1 MLYRRTKNLLLV
13 GLLGL
18 LVATG
23 CRGPKVALYA
33 DAPVA
38 SEGVSITIR
47 DAFVRG
53 DRVVV
58 RAQVENRGAEA
69 LLIARDDFALRL
81 EDGSKVPSRAG
92 RRSHKPVHIPR
103 GSNARITV
111 EFRSEEV
118 RDLDSATLL
127 FAGKSFEK
135 SESLGEVSLSA
146 GRTVRSLAKTKPH
159 KSRRKTQEPAVATDT
174 DLETGAMTELDEEE
188 TGTVDASE
196 AEEPTATEDAAEEAE
211 GEDWVIGEN

>member
-1 MLYRRTKNLLLV
+1 MLYRRTKNLLMA

-33 DAPVA
+33 DAPVV
-38 SEGVSITIR
+38 EDGVRITIR
-47 DAFVRG
+47 DAYVRG

-69 LLIARDDFALRL
+69 LLVARDDFALRL
-81 EDGSKVPSRAG
+81 EDGSKVPSRSG
-92 RRSHKPVHIPR
+92 RRTHKPVHIPR

-118 RDLDSATLL
+118 RNLDAATLL

-146 GRTVRSLAKTKPH
+146 GRTVKSLAKTKPH
-159 KSRRKTQEPAVATDT
+159 KSRRKAQEPAVATDT
-174 DLETGAMTELDEEE
+174 DLEPGATELDEEE
-188 TGTVDASE
+188 TETVESSE
-196 AEEPTATEDAAEEAE
+196 AEEATATEEAAEEAE

>member
-33 DAPVA
+33 DAPVV
-38 SEGVSITIR
+38 EDGVSITIR
-47 DAFVRG
+47 DAYVRG

-69 LLIARDDFALRL
+69 LLVARDDFALRL

-92 RRSHKPVHIPR
+92 KRTHKPVHIPR

-118 RDLDSATLL
+118 RNLDAATLL

-146 GRTVRSLAKTKPH
+146 DRTVKSLAKTKPH
-159 KSRRKTQEPAVATDT
+159 KSRRKPQPAATTESELEPS
-174 DLETGAMTELDEEE
+174 ETIDEEE
-188 TGTVDASE
+188 SETVDSSA
-196 AEEPTATEDAAEEAE
+196 AEEATTTEGAAEEAE